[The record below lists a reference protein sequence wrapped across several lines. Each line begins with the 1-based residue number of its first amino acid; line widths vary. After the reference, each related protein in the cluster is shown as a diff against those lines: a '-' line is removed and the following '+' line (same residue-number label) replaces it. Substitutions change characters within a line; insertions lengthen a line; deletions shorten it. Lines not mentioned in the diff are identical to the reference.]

1 MRLYE
6 FTDPSEYL
14 LPETDPAESPSRS
27 KRNPPPDVSD
37 ETVASF
43 ATKSRDQENQTLG
56 YAMRSKSALV
66 GSEIGGNHRRVRHRA
81 YHLSTS

>member
-14 LPETDPAESPSRS
+14 LPETDAPESPSYS

-37 ETVASF
+37 ETVPHSRLNPE
-43 ATKSRDQENQTLG
+43 TKKNQTLG
-56 YAMRSKSALV
+56 HAL
-66 GSEIGGNHRRVRHRA
+66 R
-81 YHLSTS
+81 